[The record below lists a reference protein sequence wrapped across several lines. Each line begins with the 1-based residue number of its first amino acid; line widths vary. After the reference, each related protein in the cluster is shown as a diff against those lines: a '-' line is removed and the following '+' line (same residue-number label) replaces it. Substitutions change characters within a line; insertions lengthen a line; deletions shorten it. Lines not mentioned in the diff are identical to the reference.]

1 MGMMRLMRRIGTKI
15 TAMVSVD
22 SPQCSIR
29 KLWKKWLSS
38 YSRNTFDFV
47 AVGAAVGV
55 VVVVVVAVL
64 LGIRLLQSWMMMIL
78 VSYDQS
84 WW

>member
-47 AVGAAVGV
+47 AVGAV
-55 VVVVVVAVL
+55 VVVVVVVVVL
-64 LGIRLLQSWMMMIL
+64 LGIHLLQSWMMMIL

>member
-1 MGMMRLMRRIGTKI
+1 MGRLMRMIGTKI
-15 TAMVSVD
+15 TAIVSVG

-29 KLWKKWLSS
+29 KLWKRWLSS
-38 YSRNTFDFV
+38 CSRNTFDFV
-47 AVGAAVGV
+47 AVGAV
-55 VVVVVVAVL
+55 VVVVVL
-64 LGIRLLQSWMMMIL
+64 LGIHLLQSWMMMVMIL

>member
-1 MGMMRLMRRIGTKI
+1 MGMMMLMRRIGTKI
-15 TAMVSVD
+15 TAVVSVD

-47 AVGAAVGV
+47 AVG
-55 VVVVVVAVL
+55 VVVVVAVVVL
-64 LGIRLLQSWMMMIL
+64 LGIRLLQSWMMMVMML

-84 WW
+84 W

>member
-1 MGMMRLMRRIGTKI
+1 MGLMRLMRRIGTKI
-15 TAMVSVD
+15 TVVVSVD

-47 AVGAAVGV
+47 AVGAAVAAV
-55 VVVVVVAVL
+55 VVVL
-64 LGIRLLQSWMMMIL
+64 LDIRLL
-78 VSYDQS
+78 
-84 WW
+84 